1 MVFFLYAANQL
12 LEQGNIVAITRNMVT
27 AAEVQPLHPME
38 VLPKLFLHGI
48 KRLFKCIRP
57 LLTERMKVQAVEP
70 REKIGTK
77 IRNLYAKA

>member
-1 MVFFLYAANQL
+1 MIFFLYAANQL
-12 LEQGNIVAITRNMVT
+12 LEQRNIVSFTRDMMT

-48 KRLFKCIRP
+48 KRLFKGIRP
-57 LLTERMKVQAVEP
+57 LLAERMKVQAVEP

-77 IRNLYAKA
+77 IRNRYAKA

>member
-1 MVFFLYAANQL
+1 
-12 LEQGNIVAITRNMVT
+12 
-27 AAEVQPLHPME
+27 ME

-77 IRNLYAKA
+77 IRNRYAKA

>member
-1 MVFFLYAANQL
+1 MIFFLYAANQL
-12 LEQGNIVAITRNMVT
+12 LEQGNIVTHTRDMVT

-38 VLPKLFLHGI
+38 VLPELFLHGI

-57 LLTERMKVQAVEP
+57 LLTERMKVQTVEP